1 LYARASA
8 RPRAAAR
15 PVGVPFPSTVARA
28 VAMTSDETLR
38 GSPSAGA
45 WRPTDGAG
53 STDPLLRLMHSAQI
67 GLSIGNCRGELLDA
81 NRAFVDL
88 VGYSVEELRA
98 LGWRA
103 ITAPECAERDR
114 AALDE
119 LTARGATKPFEK
131 RYVRRDGSRVP
142 VMVSAARLDPD
153 ADEHV
158 TFVIDARARQDS
170 EERLMRTNALLRAVS
185 EGTSDLIYL
194 YAKDVEGRFLF
205 ANPAAQRA
213 LGRSAAELIGLT
225 DADLLSDRE
234 QAARIR
240 ENDERVMR
248 NRRAEVIEET
258 AGAQETTRIYLSTK
272 SPFFDEA
279 GRVAG
284 IVGISTDITER
295 KRMEESLR
303 ELDRRKDEFLALLA
317 HELRNPLA
325 PLRTGIELLAR
336 LPADDE
342 RRSGT
347 LESMRRQVLHLTR
360 LVDDLLDAAR
370 INQGAIALRPESVKL
385 SDVVARS
392 VEIVRPVID
401 ARRHRLDVSV
411 PAIPA
416 VLQVDATRIVQVLDN
431 LLSNAAKY
439 TPAGGLLR
447 LSAAVDRDHATIEVS
462 DSGVGM
468 SRDTLAALFEPFSRA
483 RDTEDDPGGLG
494 IGLWLSKRLVMLHGG
509 TIEAHSD
516 GTGKG
521 SRIVVRLPLADTL
534 PPTASPPT
542 AERAS
547 PAGPADAVPVGVGH
561 SARVLIVD
569 DNPDAA
575 ETMAELL
582 GTMGYE
588 CRTAADGP
596 SGLERAL
603 EMRPEAILLDIGL
616 PGIDGYEL
624 ATRLRASPTAA
635 GALIVALTGYG
646 RPEDR
651 VRSKRA
657 GFDAHLVKPVDPD
670 ALLDLLASRIPAVRG
685 TAGPP

>member
-1 LYARASA
+1 MRATVASA
-8 RPRAAAR
+8 AAMSADD
-15 PVGVPFPSTVARA
+15 A
-28 VAMTSDETLR
+28 LR
-38 GSPSAGA
+38 DPLASGA
-45 WRPTDGAG
+45 WRPTEGTAA
-53 STDPLLRLMHSAQI
+53 TDPLLRLLHNAQI
-67 GLSIGNCRGELLDA
+67 GLSLGNCRGDILDA

-88 VGYSVEELRA
+88 VGYSLDELRA

-103 ITAPECAERDR
+103 ITAPECEERDR
-114 AALDE
+114 AALEE
-119 LTARGATKPFEK
+119 LAARGATKPFEK
-131 RYVRRDGSRVP
+131 HYVTRDGSRVP
-142 VMVSAARLDPD
+142 VMVSAARLDPA

-158 TFVIDARARQDS
+158 TFVIDARARHET

-185 EGTSDLIYL
+185 EGTSDLVYL
-194 YAKDVEGRFLF
+194 YAKDVQGRFVF
-205 ANPAAQRA
+205 ANPAAQRV

-225 DADLLSDRE
+225 DADLLADPE
-234 QAARIR
+234 QAALIR
-240 ENDERVMR
+240 ENDARVMR

-258 AGAQETTRIYLSTK
+258 AGAHDTARVYLSTK
-272 SPFFDEA
+272 SPFYDEA
-279 GRVAG
+279 GEVAG

-303 ELDRRKDEFLALLA
+303 ESDRRKDEFLALLA

-347 LESMRRQVLHLTR
+347 LESMRRQVVHLTR

-370 INQGAIALRPESVKL
+370 INQGAIALRPESARL
-385 SDVVARS
+385 SDIVARS
-392 VEIVRPVID
+392 VEIARPVID
-401 ARRHRLDVSV
+401 ARRHRLEVSV
-411 PAIPA
+411 PPIPA
-416 VLQVDATRIVQVLDN
+416 VLRVDVTRIVQVVDN

-439 TPAGGLLR
+439 TPEGGLVR
-447 LSAAVDRDHATIEVS
+447 LAAQVDRDHATIEVS

-468 SRDTLAALFEPFSRA
+468 SQATLTALFEPFSRA
-483 RDTEDDPGGLG
+483 HDAPDDPGGLG

-509 TIEAHSD
+509 AIEAHSE
-516 GTGKG
+516 GPGRG
-521 SRIVVRLPLADTL
+521 ARIVVRLPLADTL
-534 PPTASPPT
+534 PPGAAVPSPTRASPP
-542 AERAS
+542 
-547 PAGPADAVPVGVGH
+547 AVAPVPGGN
-561 SARVLIVD
+561 AQAAKILIVD

-582 GTMGYE
+582 GTLGYE

-596 SGLERAL
+596 TGLARAV
-603 EMRPEAILLDIGL
+603 EMCPEAILLDIGL

-624 ATRLRASPTAA
+624 AARLRATPATA

-670 ALLDLLASRIPAVRG
+670 ALLELLAGRIAAGRG
-685 TAGPP
+685 RAETP